1 MIYIKY
7 KLILFNKIININK
20 YMKNINIDKSNMI
33 AILNFIKEQ
42 EKVKDNEKKWRKA
55 TEMDILGKIT
65 NTQGVL
71 IDNRRLSTNTQGVL
85 IDNRRLS
92 TNKKVT
98 SFRMQEEFGPKK
110 RIKP

>member
-1 MIYIKY
+1 M
-7 KLILFNKIININK
+7 ININK

-42 EKVKDNEKKWRKA
+42 ENVKDNEKKWRKA

-65 NTQGVL
+65 NKKVVK
-71 IDNRRLSTNTQGVL
+71 DPKKNS
-85 IDNRRLS
+85 D
-92 TNKKVT
+92 KVT

>member
-1 MIYIKY
+1 M
-7 KLILFNKIININK
+7 ININK

-65 NTQGVL
+65 NKKVVK
-71 IDNRRLSTNTQGVL
+71 DPKKKS
-85 IDNRRLS
+85 D
-92 TNKKVT
+92 KVT

>member
-1 MIYIKY
+1 
-7 KLILFNKIININK
+7 
-20 YMKNINIDKSNMI
+20 MKNINIDKSNMI

-42 EKVKDNEKKWRKA
+42 ENVKDNEKKWRKA

-65 NTQGVL
+65 NKKVVKDPKKNG
-71 IDNRRLSTNTQGVL
+71 D
-85 IDNRRLS
+85 
-92 TNKKVT
+92 KVT

>member
-1 MIYIKY
+1 
-7 KLILFNKIININK
+7 
-20 YMKNINIDKSNMI
+20 MKNINIDKSNMI

-55 TEMDILGKIT
+55 TEMYILGKIT

-71 IDNRRLSTNTQGVL
+71 IDNRRLSTN
-85 IDNRRLS
+85 
-92 TNKKVT
+92 KKVVKKNGDKLS

>member
-1 MIYIKY
+1 
-7 KLILFNKIININK
+7 
-20 YMKNINIDKSNMI
+20 MKNINIDKSNMI

-65 NTQGVL
+65 N
-71 IDNRRLSTNTQGVL
+71 
-85 IDNRRLS
+85 
-92 TNKKVT
+92 KKVVKDSKKNGDKVE

>member
-1 MIYIKY
+1 MK
-7 KLILFNKIININK
+7 KNKIQ
-20 YMKNINIDKSNMI
+20 YSNML

-42 EKVKDNEKKWRKA
+42 EKVKDKEKKWRKA

-71 IDNRRLSTNTQGVL
+71 IDNRRLSTN
-85 IDNRRLS
+85 
-92 TNKKVT
+92 KKVIKKT
-98 SFRMQEEFGPKK
+98 KKNGDKVESFRMQEEFGPKK

>member
-1 MIYIKY
+1 MK
-7 KLILFNKIININK
+7 KNKIQ
-20 YMKNINIDKSNMI
+20 YSNML

-42 EKVKDNEKKWRKA
+42 ENNTDSGKKWRKA

-71 IDNRRLSTNTQGVL
+71 IDNRRLSTN
-85 IDNRRLS
+85 
-92 TNKKVT
+92 KKVVKKKKNGDKVE

>member
-71 IDNRRLSTNTQGVL
+71 IDNRRLSTNKKVVKDSKKNG
-85 IDNRRLS
+85 D
-92 TNKKVT
+92 KVT

>member
-1 MIYIKY
+1 M
-7 KLILFNKIININK
+7 ININK

-65 NTQGVL
+65 NKKVVK
-71 IDNRRLSTNTQGVL
+71 DPKKNS
-85 IDNRRLS
+85 D
-92 TNKKVT
+92 KVT

>member
-1 MIYIKY
+1 
-7 KLILFNKIININK
+7 
-20 YMKNINIDKSNMI
+20 MKNVNIDKSNMI

-42 EKVKDNEKKWRKA
+42 ENVKDNEKKWRKA

-65 NTQGVL
+65 NKKVVKDTKKNS
-71 IDNRRLSTNTQGVL
+71 D
-85 IDNRRLS
+85 
-92 TNKKVT
+92 KVT

>member
-1 MIYIKY
+1 
-7 KLILFNKIININK
+7 
-20 YMKNINIDKSNMI
+20 MKNVNIDKSNMI

-42 EKVKDNEKKWRKA
+42 EKVKDKEKKWRKA

-65 NTQGVL
+65 NKKVVK
-71 IDNRRLSTNTQGVL
+71 DSKKNS
-85 IDNRRLS
+85 D
-92 TNKKVT
+92 KVT

>member
-1 MIYIKY
+1 
-7 KLILFNKIININK
+7 
-20 YMKNINIDKSNMI
+20 MKNINIDKSNMI

-55 TEMDILGKIT
+55 TQIDILGKIT

-71 IDNRRLSTNTQGVL
+71 IDNRRLSTKKNG
-85 IDNRRLS
+85 D
-92 TNKKVT
+92 KVT

>member
-1 MIYIKY
+1 
-7 KLILFNKIININK
+7 
-20 YMKNINIDKSNMI
+20 MKNINIDKSNMI

-65 NTQGVL
+65 N
-71 IDNRRLSTNTQGVL
+71 
-85 IDNRRLS
+85 
-92 TNKKVT
+92 KKVVKDT
-98 SFRMQEEFGPKK
+98 KKNSDKVASFRMQEEFGPKK

>member
-1 MIYIKY
+1 MK
-7 KLILFNKIININK
+7 KNKIQ
-20 YMKNINIDKSNMI
+20 YSNML
-33 AILNFIKEQ
+33 AILNFIKEH
-42 EKVKDNEKKWRKA
+42 ENNTDSGKGWRKA

-71 IDNRRLSTNTQGVL
+71 IDNRRLSTNKKVVKDSKKNG
-85 IDNRRLS
+85 D
-92 TNKKVT
+92 KVT